1 MIRNIQAEDAP
12 ALEHICKTALGH
24 ETASDHLQQRIQELS
39 HDPCYYLA
47 VYEDDATHQVLGFI
61 QAEKYHLLYGDNGW
75 NIIALAVS
83 PKAQRQGIGKQ
94 LLTSLEDQ
102 AAKRGYTF
110 IRLNSNMVRTDAHE
124 FYHHLGYTCGKTQK
138 RYIKPID
145 RKL

>member
-1 MIRNIQAEDAP
+1 MIRNIRVEDAP

-24 ETASDHLQQRIQELS
+24 ETTSAHLQHRIQELS
-39 HDPCYYLA
+39 HDPCYYIA